1 MKLLVTPSSTAC
13 GSVTRAQDPLLPSS
27 SVCFCVHYLGVS
39 QSQPNCELIPF
50 TGFEK
55 IKTNITFFKK
65 NHTWISMING
75 DFIKDFKRSEEYDR
89 AQILQFIFQIG
100 FFQIFSDKNGTYGPY
115 LGPFSRKHLISSPSP
130 SSSLELFLLL
140 TDLLFF
146 FLILFLNFT

>member
-55 IKTNITFFKK
+55 IKINITFFKK

-75 DFIKDFKRSEEYDR
+75 DFIKDQKSMTELKFYNSSFRYVFFKFSLTRMGLMGP
-89 AQILQFIFQIG
+89 ILVL
-100 FFQIFSDKNGTYGPY
+100 S
-115 LGPFSRKHLISSPSP
+115 LGSIS
-130 SSSLELFLLL
+130 FLLL
-140 TDLLFF
+140 APHPP
-146 FLILFLNFT
+146 